1 MSYFPGTDTFV
12 LVQNCNFP
20 STSTTDR
27 YHYSA
32 PGTPLNASYLNAYIS
47 GFDSTQSIEAEDWGA
62 GSVILPWACT
72 LIQVDCQISSVYR
85 DETDDLELIVAKCDS
100 SSVSSGDG
108 PDIDVTKG
116 VTMAMAANTGDY
128 GEGFGWC
135 HAHSQTTSLAFAA
148 NDSFMLFVAKT
159 ANNATYNSAA
169 YAILTTLTFQRT

>member
-47 GFDSTQSIEAEDWGA
+47 GFDSTQSFEAEDWGA

-85 DETDDLELIVAKCDS
+85 DANDDLELIVAKCDS

-108 PDIDVTKG
+108 PDIDVTKA
-116 VTMAMAANTGDY
+116 VTMAMAANASDFT
-128 GEGFGWC
+128 EGFGWC
-135 HAHSQTTSLAFAA
+135 HAYSQTTSVSFAA
-148 NDSFMLFVAKT
+148 DDSFLLLVAKT
-159 ANNATYNSAA
+159 ANNIGYSPAF
-169 YAILTTLTFQRT
+169 AILTTLTFQRT